1 MERRSSNVLFGE
13 SNLCLAIKTFC
24 FQLQRYFVFEQES
37 ASELWITNTEWQK
50 GGVRILREKAPF
62 MW

>member
-1 MERRSSNVLFGE
+1 MFGE
-13 SNLCLAIKTFC
+13 SYLFLVIKTFGPK
-24 FQLQRYFVFEQES
+24 FGRYFVFQQES
-37 ASELWITNTEWQK
+37 ATELWITNTEWQK